1 MLMIMLTLRGR
12 MRFAAL
18 ASVPVAGLAVGL
30 TKLDAIMG
38 LQREGTVSD
47 TRKSASMRG
56 SFAYVSW
63 KMFQDKPILGFGFGQ
78 FATAKLPYLADRS
91 TNLDLESIRD
101 YVHHNTFLSI
111 LIEAGLLGLLI
122 FWGVIVGWNWSAW
135 RLVRSSRAP
144 PWTKQMAVLLLG
156 VMGIAFWQMVGH
168 EITFT
173 PIDQSIIYFVA
184 GCVVGMRAT
193 FEPPAKRIA
202 VSVVPGMTPSQA

>member
-1 MLMIMLTLRGR
+1 MHTGKGGNVLGGSQKSLVR
-12 MRFAAL
+12 AAKAAGAL
-18 ASVPVAGLAVGL
+18 HVELGHGQGLARRLHLGTTL
-30 TKLDAIMG
+30 LHDAHE
-38 LQREGTVSD
+38 EG
-47 TRKSASMRG
+47 
-56 SFAYVSW
+56 
-63 KMFQDKPILGFGFGQ
+63 
-78 FATAKLPYLADRS
+78 
-91 TNLDLESIRD
+91 
-101 YVHHNTFLSI
+101 I

-144 PWTKQMAVLLLG
+144 PWTKQMAVLLRG